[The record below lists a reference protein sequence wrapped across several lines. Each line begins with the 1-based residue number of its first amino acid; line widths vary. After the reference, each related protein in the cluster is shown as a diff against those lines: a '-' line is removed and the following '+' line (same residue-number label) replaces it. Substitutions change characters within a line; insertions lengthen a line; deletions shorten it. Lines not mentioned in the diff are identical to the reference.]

1 MTITFE
7 CTTFRVCELVCA
19 CGPACMRHIS
29 DEMNYVYGNIYK
41 YMFVFATK
49 YYYLLLLLLFVGV
62 TC

>member
-19 CGPACMRHIS
+19 CDLECMRHIS

-49 YYYLLLLLLFVGV
+49 
-62 TC
+62 